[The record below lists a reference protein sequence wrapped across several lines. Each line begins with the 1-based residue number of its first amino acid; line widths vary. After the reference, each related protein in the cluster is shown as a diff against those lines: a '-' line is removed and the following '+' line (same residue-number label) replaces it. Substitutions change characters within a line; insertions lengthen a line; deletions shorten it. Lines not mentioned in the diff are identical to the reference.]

1 MKKLLLITLLLA
13 LAAVMAAAET
23 QTWTFTNNV
32 ALSYTN
38 ELMRLPVTFA
48 DPYDADKLVVTEDGK
63 ETATQIEVLEGER
76 TAVKRANI
84 WVCTTIATGG
94 KHTYVATTGGTP
106 AAVAAPLVKVTQDDT
121 AITLDNGIVTLKL
134 PAKAAEGVLPGPITG
149 IKVGTGPLLGGSS
162 WQTALKLK
170 EFTATVAGDGKLF
183 AEVKLHY
190 TFEPTD
196 TVKDPSADFFI
207 RLAPGQLAAT
217 VEEAHQMAPGDS
229 WTFSAAAGWAPTA
242 ALVRGWARWDS
253 TPAPAPIPP
262 IAGVGKPKGAPN
274 FPGPKVIG
282 MVADET
288 VRLLPFQPSARTGKT
303 LLNLQ
308 PRWTTGVDAGWFAY
322 LSDSNPLPPPATVT
336 PGVKAPTYTQPKKVV
351 GIVAAR
357 AGKWDWPYDN
367 LIQLRLSPAGTG
379 EFMLPTTHGRR
390 FFLLTTGG
398 AALVDKATNL
408 VNLMSVAPLD
418 KMANQYN
425 LDGKW
430 VADAADPSDPNKPY
444 MPLSPFISRDANPTG
459 LLRTRAGNIFT
470 AVHENTIPPLTLAA
484 LGEYQSLQDPDY
496 FSGYS
501 NHWSPIQTNF
511 SMNIVRL
518 LILRSVSLKKQPNF
532 KDVCANVE
540 KILRAELDNTITM
553 PGGAMQTSPGI
564 AYLILQ
570 KWDELADVCRDNLGF
585 NPHEWP
591 QLRAAANYL
600 LHITVP
606 SNYGRD
612 LLASGDT
619 DYIPTFEQIQVLA
632 QNFTVN
638 ATVTA
643 LVTEELPGYGVIFH
657 DQPGTVNES
666 FLAFKAGPNRAN
678 MHGDQLSIHYAAQGK
693 GHIVDHA
700 SGSNPRAEQEWMH
713 NRMSFL
719 PNNPDVRF
727 ANMDGYERL
736 IAFKT
741 GTAADVAIGQVES
754 SRLRSEPQFP
764 NEIISQDKGTVYPL
778 DKPLVY
784 RRTMVMVKPEP
795 NMGGT
800 AYFVVRDQASG
811 PVVKANL
818 YYHTSATEI
827 TQSLGSPVI
836 SAVPISILVS
846 ATQPTITTKT
856 YWWYSDKSGRG
867 FQQTNG
873 AAISSREVADK
884 FEVISGFALA
894 PGGQAPAMNAT
905 PGGVMVTM
913 PNGTADRITFI
924 DAPKDADAK
933 TALIKLTRNGK
944 EEILLTVGDIN
955 MERSQG
961 KTGLFVPEAGYDLG
975 PIPDWL
981 ITQRPSAVVDA
992 TWEK

>member
-1 MKKLLLITLLLA
+1 MKKILFLTLMLV
-13 LAAVMAAAET
+13 LAAVMAVAET

-38 ELMRLPVTFA
+38 ELMRLPVTFT

-63 ETATQIEVLEGER
+63 EIATQIEVLDGER

-94 KHTYVATTGGTP
+94 KHSYVVTTDGTP
-106 AAVAAPLVKVTQDDT
+106 TAVAAPLVKVTQDDT
-121 AITLDNGIVTLKL
+121 AITLDNDVIAVKL
-134 PAKAAEGVLPGPITG
+134 PAKAVEGALPGPITG
-149 IKVGTGPLLGGSS
+149 IKVGTGALLGGSS

-196 TVKDPSADFFI
+196 AIKDPTADFYI

-229 WTFSAAAGWAPTA
+229 WTFTAAAGWAPTA
-242 ALVRGWARWDS
+242 ALVRGWARWDT
-253 TPAPAPIPP
+253 TPARAPVAPVS
-262 IAGVGKPKGAPN
+262 GFGKPKGAPDY
-274 FPGPKVIG
+274 PGPKVVG
-282 MVADET
+282 AVTDES
-288 VRLLPFQPSARTGKT
+288 VRLLPFQPNARTGRT
-303 LLNLQ
+303 LISLQ

-367 LIQLRLSPAGTG
+367 LIQLRLSGAGTG
-379 EFMLPTTHGRR
+379 EFMCPTTHGRR
-390 FFLLTTGG
+390 FFLLTAGG
-398 AALVDKATNL
+398 AALVDKATDL

-425 LDGKW
+425 LAGKW
-430 VADAADPSDPNKPY
+430 VANPADTSDPNKPY
-444 MPLSPFISRDANPTG
+444 LPLSPFTGKDANPTG
-459 LLRTRAGNIFT
+459 LLRTRADNILA
-470 AVHENTIPPLTLAA
+470 AVQAKNIPPVTLAA
-484 LGEYQSLQDPDY
+484 LGEYQSVQDPDY
-496 FSGYS
+496 YSGYN
-501 NHWSPIQTNF
+501 NHWSPIQTNY
-511 SMNIVRL
+511 SMNMVRL
-518 LILRSVSLKKQPNF
+518 MILRSVSLKEQANF
-532 KDVCANVE
+532 KEICANVE
-540 KILRAELDNTITM
+540 KLLRAELDNTITM
-553 PGGAMQTSPGI
+553 PGGAMQTSPGNT
-564 AYLILQ
+564 YLIML
-570 KWDELADVCRDNLGF
+570 KWDQLASVCRDNLGF
-585 NPHEWP
+585 DPHEWP

-606 SNYGRD
+606 GNFSRV

-619 DYIPTFEQIQVLA
+619 DYIPTDAQIQALTK
-632 QNFTVN
+632 NFSVN
-638 ATVTA
+638 VAINT
-643 LVTEELPGYGVIFH
+643 LKTEELPGYGVIFH

-678 MHGDQLSIHYAAQGK
+678 MHGDQLSIHYAALQK
-693 GHIVDHA
+693 GQIVDHA

-713 NRMSFL
+713 NRLSFL
-719 PNNPDVRF
+719 PNDPAAKF

-741 GTAADVAIGQVES
+741 GTAGDVAVGQVES
-754 SRLRSEPQFP
+754 SRLRSEPQYP

-784 RRTMVMVKPEP
+784 RRTMVMVKPDP
-795 NMGGT
+795 NKGGA
-800 AYFVVRDQASG
+800 AYFVVLDQASG
-811 PVVKANL
+811 PVVKSILN
-818 YYHTSATEI
+818 YHTTASGVSQSA
-827 TQSLGSPVI
+827 GSPI
-836 SAVPISILVS
+836 INATPISIFVKS
-846 ATQPTITTKT
+846 PQPTITDRIF
-856 YWWYSDKSGRG
+856 WWHANKSGVG
-867 FQQTNG
+867 FEQTYG
-873 AAISSREVADK
+873 ATVSTRAAADK
-884 FEVISGFALA
+884 FEMISAFALA
-894 PGGQAPAMNAT
+894 SAGTAPVMSVI
-905 PGGVMVTM
+905 PGGVNVTM
-913 PNGTADRITFI
+913 PNSAPDRIIFI
-924 DAPKDADAK
+924 DAPKDANAK

-944 EEILLTVGDIN
+944 EEVLLTVGDIDL
-955 MERSQG
+955 ERSQG

-981 ITQRPSAVVDA
+981 ITQRPSAVVDSS
-992 TWEK
+992 WEK